1 MLQIQNLTDPSISW
15 EAWIHIDSFEPLNK
29 HAFFALV
36 TVKYFALL
44 LIYLF
49 AVALNIWAGSN
60 DFMTKEKSAYILMCK
75 MKRVYLWVERKKY
88 FVEMLPRKK
97 SLISGQS
104 WRWHPGFGDWKDGG
118 QVYNDEQDLT

>member
-1 MLQIQNLTDPSISW
+1 MLQIQSLTDPSISR

-49 AVALNIWAGSN
+49 AVALTYEQGQLTLWP
-60 DFMTKEKSAYILMCK
+60 K
-75 MKRVYLWVERKKY
+75 KRV
-88 FVEMLPRKK
+88 
-97 SLISGQS
+97 LI
-104 WRWHPGFGDWKDGG
+104 
-118 QVYNDEQDLT
+118 Y